1 MKNGDLLKIYWKKDN
16 SVSIYHENLHA
27 LATEMFK
34 VHIETSP
41 EIMQKIFPIKEQGQ
55 YNLRNQ
61 THFVIPC
68 VKSVNYDTESIRGLG
83 PKIWR
88 CLPRDI
94 KNEEKVKSLFIVL
107 KLPLRNG
114 NLIPNLTVFLK
125 HI

>member
-16 SVSIYHENLHA
+16 SVSIHHENLHA

-41 EIMQKIFPIKEQGQ
+41 EIMQEIFPIKEHGQ

-68 VKSVNYDTESIRGLG
+68 VKSVNYDTKSIRGLG
-83 PKIWR
+83 PKIWG

-107 KLPLRNG
+107 KLSLRNG
-114 NLIPNLTVFLK
+114 GLISNLTVFLK

>member
-1 MKNGDLLKIYWKKDN
+1 MINGDLLKIYWKKDN
-16 SVSIYHENLHA
+16 SVSIHHENLHA

-41 EIMQKIFPIKEQGQ
+41 EIIQEIFPIKEQGQ
-55 YNLRNQ
+55 YKLRNQ
-61 THFVIPC
+61 TYFLIPC

>member
-1 MKNGDLLKIYWKKDN
+1 MINGDLLKIYWKKDN
-16 SVSIYHENLHA
+16 SVSIHHENLHA

-41 EIMQKIFPIKEQGQ
+41 EIIQEIFPIKEQGQ
-55 YNLRNQ
+55 YKLRNQ
-61 THFVIPC
+61 TYFLIPC

-83 PKIWR
+83 PKIWG

-94 KNEEKVKSLFIVL
+94 KNEEKEKSLFIVL
-107 KLPLRNG
+107 KLSLRNG
-114 NLIPNLTVFLK
+114 NLIPNFTVFLK

>member
-1 MKNGDLLKIYWKKDN
+1 MINGDLLKIYWKKDN
-16 SVSIYHENLHA
+16 SVSIHHENLHA

-41 EIMQKIFPIKEQGQ
+41 EIIQEIFPIKEQGQ
-55 YNLRNQ
+55 YKLRNQ
-61 THFVIPC
+61 TYFLIPC

-83 PKIWR
+83 PKIWG

-107 KLPLRNG
+107 KLSLRNG
-114 NLIPNLTVFLK
+114 GLISNLTVFLK